1 MNLPDLALAPKISEG
16 LMPFA
21 IQINLAETPA
31 MNKLWEY
38 ISTAKND
45 PVSLKSSLVGNI
57 SSSLVLQDT
66 DNWFFENICFP
77 LITEYRTAIDTL
89 NIRPFFSQIVF
100 KNKIDF
106 VLQDLWVN
114 FQKQHE
120 FNPKHN
126 HTGLWSFV
134 IFMKIPYDWREQ
146 YEIPFIKE
154 SGDPRAGNFEF
165 VYSDAMNHIRT
176 YAYKLDSSSEG
187 TMVFFPAEMNH
198 QVFPFYNCEE
208 ERISISGNIAY
219 DG

>member
-120 FNPKHN
+120 FNPMHN

-146 YEIPFIKE
+146 YEIPFFKE
-154 SGDPRAGNFEF
+154 SGDPSAGNFQF
-165 VYSDAMNHIRT
+165 VYSYAMIPIRT
-176 YAYKLDSSSEG
+176 YA
-187 TMVFFPAEMNH
+187 
-198 QVFPFYNCEE
+198 
-208 ERISISGNIAY
+208 
-219 DG
+219 